1 MTASLSETGRRRSA
15 LSDDRRAAF
24 GKDAKDTVEP
34 SPFSC
39 PDQNRAKKNKALL
52 VLAIMVAISLAHFA
66 YRHIDRIISRAPAS
80 PQAQY
85 APSED
90 SSLHATR

>member
-1 MTASLSETGRRRSA
+1 MTASVSQTGRKASV
-15 LSDDRRAAF
+15 LSDDRRAAS
-24 GKDAKDTVEP
+24 GNDGAEP

-52 VLAIMVAISLAHFA
+52 VLAVMVAISLAHFA
-66 YRHIDRIISRAPAS
+66 YRHIDRVISRAPES
-80 PQAQY
+80 VQAHY

-90 SSLHATR
+90 SSLHAVR

>member
-1 MTASLSETGRRRSA
+1 MKASLSGPGREASRLADESA
-15 LSDDRRAAF
+15 AS
-24 GKDAKDTVEP
+24 GKHAVEP

-52 VLAIMVAISLAHFA
+52 MLAVMVAISLAHFV
-66 YRHIDRIISRAPAS
+66 YRHIDHVISRAPTS
-80 PQAQY
+80 LQAQY

-90 SSLHATR
+90 SSLHAAQ